1 MICLGDK
8 LFEEKLEFKKNPSD
22 LVMEYKELK
31 KKERLLERE
40 YKLAPDYQKEWRI
53 RDLEDVRKK
62 AKAVWSRICKGER

>member
-1 MICLGDK
+1 MGDK

-40 YKLAPDYQKEWRI
+40 YNLSTDHQKEWRI
-53 RDLEDVRKK
+53 RDLEDVREK